1 LADSTVG
8 FRSSVMNNKLSVT
21 ARTPKMT
28 ERGSEKLWRA
38 ASTSPSALIAGK

>member
-1 LADSTVG
+1 
-8 FRSSVMNNKLSVT
+8 MNNKLSVT

-38 ASTSPSALIAGK
+38 ADTTPSASTAGKYKVSPM